1 MKSSQRFALV
11 GTQHWCQFVMATS
24 NKWQFSEEEIRTKLE
39 ELGYNN
45 IPDKAL
51 KEFSNDLHRLM
62 TAENAKEATHHR
74 DRISSTTSVSK
85 TPASIYS
92 DHSSADERVVYT
104 TMSPYNGD
112 HDESD
117 LRQSPVTQ
125 HHRLQGYSLTDKE
138 NQTDPTSSK
147 ATQKQNKS
155 HIKTNPTSSKA
166 TQKRKVLRKR
176 NGEVHVFD
184 ESFSQENATDISDIE
199 KRFQRL
205 PLKDDAT
212 DVESIGDDDMSER
225 LSVLQPWGRNRNVL
239 PSFIRPRTT
248 DSRSKGI
255 RKTDPVSR
263 YHQFK
268 LEWSSNKVPG
278 EKMHKSLRWS
288 TREQMLQ
295 YESFEKP
302 RHTYV
307 PNNYVAPTQK
317 KRQALRWEVRSTLA
331 NC

>member
-1 MKSSQRFALV
+1 
-11 GTQHWCQFVMATS
+11 MATS
-24 NKWQFSEEEIRTKLE
+24 NKWQFSQEEIRAKLE

-51 KEFSNDLHRLM
+51 KEFSSDLHRLI
-62 TAENAKEATHHR
+62 TAENAKEITHHHR
-74 DRISSTTSVSK
+74 NRTSSTTSVCN
-85 TPASIYS
+85 TPASIN
-92 DHSSADERVVYT
+92 SADERVVYT
-104 TMSPYNGD
+104 TVSPYSD

-125 HHRLQGYSLTDKE
+125 HHRLQGYSSRNKE
-138 NQTDPTSSK
+138 NQTVS
-147 ATQKQNKS
+147 Q
-155 HIKTNPTSSKA
+155 NPTSSKA

-176 NGEVHVFD
+176 NGEAHVFD

-199 KRFQRL
+199 RRFQRL

-225 LSVLQPWGRNRNVL
+225 SSVLQPWGRNRNVL
-239 PSFIRPRTT
+239 PSFIRPRTA

-255 RKTDPVSR
+255 RKADPVSR

-268 LEWSSNKVPG
+268 QEWSSNKVPG

-302 RHTYV
+302 RHSYV